1 MSENN
6 KLFAEEKIGKLLL
19 RISLPIIMAFLVSE
33 LYNMVDTIFVGRN
46 VGAQGIGALV
56 LVFPIQR
63 ILLAL
68 SVMIAVGTSTAFAR
82 ANGQSDVEQSRKVVN
97 NGFSLSCLLMISIT
111 VIVYFFSE
119 KILLLL
125 GASPQILP
133 YAQEYLSI
141 IIFGAT
147 FLSLTVFISDI
158 MVSFGNNK
166 VALISTSIGALIN
179 IFLDYIFVVHWEMG
193 IKGAAIATTISQII
207 GFLYAYYHYVKVKE
221 IYKIPSGLTFNKQ
234 VVLPIILVGLSAF
247 VMESDDGILMGV
259 QNHLL
264 FDAVGDNGIIVLGV
278 VSKVYMF
285 LFITMFG
292 MASAMQPIAAYN
304 VGAKN
309 YKRLQSVIKKTSMYA
324 FITSVLLWIIAMV
337 FAPQLMA
344 IFVEDAAIIR
354 ESVTAFRIMIAV
366 FPVVSIYYV
375 AIFYLQAMG
384 KAKASIWMSVLK
396 QLMIMLPLAIILVK
410 VFQLGAIGVWLSY
423 PLSDIV
429 ASLSAYMLLREEEHK
444 LNSKVK
450 SQTKSARRRFVEVYQ

>member
-56 LVFPIQR
+56 MVFPIQR

-82 ANGQSDVEQSRKVVN
+82 ANGQNDVEQSRKVVN

-221 IYKIPSGLTFNKQ
+221 VYKIPSGLTFNKQ

-384 KAKASIWMSVLK
+384 KAKASILMSVLK

-410 VFQLGAIGVWLSY
+410 VFQLGAVGVWLSY

-450 SQTKSARRRFVEVYQ
+450 SQTKSARRRLVEVYQ